1 MRVLVVDDDAKIL
14 SFIVNGLKQLGFIVD
29 TGTDGEEAYDF
40 LVSRTYDAAI
50 LDIMMPKLDGIAA
63 IQRARDDGV
72 STPILILSAKHE
84 VDDRVGGLRAGGDD
98 YLVKPFAFSE
108 LLARL
113 EALVR
118 RAKGTAEPTR
128 YSVGDLSV
136 DVVKHEVRRGG
147 ERVDLQPREFSLLQ
161 YLMQNANRVVT
172 KTMIMEHVWGY
183 DFDPQTNVVE
193 SRISRLR
200 DKVDKDFSPALI
212 DTVRGVGYVIRDP
225 E

>member
-1 MRVLVVDDDAKIL
+1 MRVLVVDDDAKIR
-14 SFIVNGLKQLGFIVD
+14 SFIVNGLKQIGYTVD
-29 TGTDGEEAYDF
+29 TGTDGEQAYDY
-40 LVSRTYDAAI
+40 LVSRSYDAAV
-50 LDIMMPKLDGIAA
+50 LDIMMPNLDGITA
-63 IQRARDDGV
+63 IQRARNDGV
-72 STPILILSAKHE
+72 TTPILILSAKHE

-118 RAKGTAEPTR
+118 RARGTAEPTL
-128 YSVGDLSV
+128 YTVGDLSV
-136 DVVKHEVRRGG
+136 DVMKREVRRGG
-147 ERVDLQPREFSLLQ
+147 KRIELQPREFSLLQ

-200 DKVDKDFSPALI
+200 DKVDKDASTALI
-212 DTVRGVGYVIRDP
+212 STVRGVGYVIRDP